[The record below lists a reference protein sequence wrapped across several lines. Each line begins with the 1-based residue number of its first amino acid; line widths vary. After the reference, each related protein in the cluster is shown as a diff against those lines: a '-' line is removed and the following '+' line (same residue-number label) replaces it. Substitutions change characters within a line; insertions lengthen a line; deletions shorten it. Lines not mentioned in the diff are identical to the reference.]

1 MTDQGIDPF
10 QTLALQAGEE
20 LGIEIPLALSDEE
33 QEALVEELK
42 FHLNTFR
49 SDVAGLHAK
58 LPKWHALYDAARKE
72 KKEFP
77 WPGASAYSIP
87 LIMSTIDSLHARVVK
102 AVFEVDP
109 LWIARPYTAASVDAA
124 KKAEWYLD
132 TWADAMSLADAMD
145 SVAFNMLVEGTGVV
159 KLDWVR
165 ETRKVPSA
173 PTPDGQSTPQE
184 VVEYQGPRAYPVP
197 LRDFVMLPADSPTLD
212 EAVYVGHRVFL
223 TEQVLKRRRDS
234 GMYSNVNELLE
245 RGPGGSVKQTERQG
259 DFGNT
264 SVTVNTSLVK
274 TNKNVSA
281 EYPTTNQYEI
291 YELYGPYTF
300 DPAVG
305 PEPALFTFSDEHGIL
320 LRVEPY
326 PYQYGRAPYVDFC
339 VYPKPNSFWGRS
351 VSDML
356 ESAQEEL
363 TALHNMRADS
373 IAMQVAPPILQRF
386 GSRWN
391 PQEQPWQPGQIIP
404 VADPAELFQMQ
415 LREIPQS
422 LFAHENDILQFTE
435 RMTGMSD
442 VFMGRVGSPYQTAT
456 ATTAARSEGLVRLD
470 VSITRFQKSLKKV
483 AWILWWMLFQYRPY
497 LDSFHVH
504 ETNTDYTIIK
514 SEMAPGDNGLMPFE
528 FLPQGTQSDA
538 SKEARRQQLI
548 FMLNSLFPV
557 LQQNYPDGL
566 QVLLGE
572 LLWAFD
578 IKNKADIIGPPW
590 QLIQQQMQQAFQ
602 AGMQQGAQQAQQAA
616 QAVTQNG

>member
-1 MTDQGIDPF
+1 MSDQGVDPF
-10 QTLALQAGEE
+10 QTLALQAGEQ
-20 LGIEIPLALSDEE
+20 LDLEIPLALPEEE
-33 QEALVEELK
+33 QEALVKELK
-42 FHLNTFR
+42 FHLDTFR
-49 SDVAGLHAK
+49 SDVAGLHK
-58 LPKWHALYDAARKE
+58 QLPKWHKLYDAARKAD
-72 KKEFP
+72 KEWP
-77 WPGASAYSIP
+77 WPGASSYSIP
-87 LIMSTIDSLHARVVK
+87 LIMSTIDSLHARLVK

-109 LWIARPYTAASVDAA
+109 LWIARPYTSASVDAA

-132 TWADAMSLADAMD
+132 TWADAMSLPDAMD
-145 SVAFNMLVEGTGVV
+145 AVAFNMLVEGVGVV

-165 ETRKVPSA
+165 ETRRVPTA
-173 PTPDGQSTPQE
+173 PTPQGQPTQGE
-184 VVEYQGPRAYPVP
+184 VTEYQGPRAYPVP
-197 LRDFVMLPADSPTLD
+197 LRDFVMLPADAPTLD

-245 RGPGGSVKQTERQG
+245 RGPGGAIKESSG
-259 DFGNT
+259 DTGFGVT
-264 SVTVNTSLVK
+264 SVTVNTSLVS
-274 TNKNVSA
+274 TNKNVSS
-281 EYPTTNQYEI
+281 EYPATNQYEI

-339 VYPKPNSFWGRS
+339 VFPKPNSFWGRS
-351 VSDML
+351 VADML

-373 IAMQVAPPILQRF
+373 IAIQVAPPILQRF
-386 GSRWN
+386 GSRWD
-391 PQEQPWQPGQIIP
+391 PEEQPWRPGQIIP
-404 VADPAELFQMQ
+404 VADPAELFQMN
-415 LREIPQS
+415 LKEIPQS
-422 LFAHENDILQFTE
+422 LFAHENDIMQFTE

-483 AWILWWMLFQYRPY
+483 AWVLWWMLFQFRPY
-497 LDSFHVH
+497 VDAFHVH
-504 ETNTDYTIIK
+504 ETGQDFVITK
-514 SEMAPGDNGLMPFE
+514 PEMAPGDNGLMPFE

-548 FMLNSLFPV
+548 FMLNTLFPI

-566 QVLLGE
+566 QVLLNE
-572 LLWAFD
+572 ILWAFD
-578 IKNKADIIGPPW
+578 VKNKGEIIGPPW
-590 QLIQQQMQQAFQ
+590 ELIKQQMQQAFQ
-602 AGMQQGAQQAQQAA
+602 AGQQAA
-616 QAVTQNG
+616 VQQLQQASGGSA